1 MLGRKKLSRAS
12 FNSYELIS
20 LLLWRWSASCS
31 EVKRVLTVS
40 REVIPTTVTS
50 LVFDAHIACG
60 LRSAV
65 RKAPACTLFN
75 NGGERKHRD
84 GESGSPHATRWV
96 PGGLLFS
103 TAATS
108 ETSHPRSLLSVSP
121 GASRTLLKQMKKIPE
136 CSRHMRVS
144 CGTLDFAVPIITCT
158 RKTRAASA

>member
-20 LLLWRWSASCS
+20 LLLWRWSAFCS

-50 LVFDAHIACG
+50 LEFDAHIACG

-96 PGGLLFS
+96 S
-103 TAATS
+103 R
-108 ETSHPRSLLSVSP
+108 RSLVFDSRNIRDVS
-121 GASRTLLKQMKKIPE
+121 SKK
-136 CSRHMRVS
+136 S
-144 CGTLDFAVPIITCT
+144 AVCLAGRLQNTP
-158 RKTRAASA
+158 